1 MSAKL
6 IYYVYA
12 YLRKDGTPFYIGKGY
27 GRRAY
32 EKHRKTL
39 PKPHQIIFLETNL
52 SEIGSL
58 ALERRMIR
66 WYGRKDLGTG
76 ILLNRSDG
84 GDGARQ
90 GPITRAKM
98 SEAAKKRS
106 QTLEGREKMRKL
118 ASWNSDP
125 SNKEIKRQI
134 SLSNGSRPPSQ
145 KGKKGWNNGVV
156 NTMSFESPGPEWVRG
171 YLKRYS

>member
-39 PKPHQIIFLETNL
+39 PKPHQIVFLETNL
-52 SEIGSL
+52 TELGSL
-58 ALERRMIR
+58 AIERRMIR

-90 GPITRAKM
+90 GPITCAKM
-98 SEAAKKRS
+98 SKAARERLNDPAWLASLKERAQMTDEK
-106 QTLEGREKMRKL
+106 REKLRL
-118 ASWNSDP
+118 AS
-125 SNKEIKRQI
+125 
-134 SLSNGSRPPSQ
+134 LANGSRPPSQ
-145 KGKKGWNNGVV
+145 KGKKAWTNGTE
-156 NTMSFESPGPEWVRG
+156 NTVAFECPGPGWVRG
-171 YLKRYS
+171 RSKLSVAP

>member
-1 MSAKL
+1 MSAEL

-39 PKPHQIIFLETNL
+39 PQPHQIAFLETKL
-52 SEIGSL
+52 TEIGSL
-58 ALERRMIR
+58 ALERRMIQ

-90 GPITRAKM
+90 GPITRSKM
-98 SEAAKKRS
+98 SKAARERLNNPEWLASLKARAQMTDDK
-106 QTLEGREKMRKL
+106 REKLR
-118 ASWNSDP
+118 AAA
-125 SNKEIKRQI
+125 
-134 SLSNGSRPPSQ
+134 LSNGSRPPSQ
-145 KGKKGWNNGVV
+145 KGKRYWTNGVI
-156 NTMSFESPGPEWVRG
+156 NKMSVDCPEGFRPGRVRH
-171 YLKRYS
+171 S

>member
-12 YLRKDGTPFYIGKGY
+12 YLGKNGAPYYIGKGY

-32 EKHRKTL
+32 DKHRKTL
-39 PKPHQIIFLETNL
+39 PKPHQIVFLETNL
-52 SEIGSL
+52 TEVGSL

-76 ILLNRSDG
+76 SLLNRSDG

-98 SEAAKKRS
+98 SEAARKRL
-106 QTLEGREKMRKL
+106 QDPQWLESLKARAQMTEEKREKLRI
-118 ASWNSDP
+118 A
-125 SNKEIKRQI
+125 

-145 KGKKGWNNGVV
+145 KGKKFWNNGVV
-156 NTMSFESPGPEWVRG
+156 NTVSSESPGPEWSLGR
-171 YLKRYS
+171 L